1 MLLAE
6 QRLWRCAYARW
17 YCTRVAQ
24 QEVEMIVKIYTL
36 PCFKGFEL
44 MNALDEKTISYEV
57 CEPTMSWSATHKIK
71 ELPVIEVDGK
81 VLDYR
86 KAMKWIKKQRG

>member
-1 MLLAE
+1 MS
-6 QRLWRCAYARW
+6 
-17 YCTRVAQ
+17 
-24 QEVEMIVKIYTL
+24 VKIYTL

-57 CEPTMSWSATHKIK
+57 CEPTMSWSAIHKIK